1 MDICLNG
8 KTTSIEPKAVVL
20 DLLASLALTDKRV
33 AVEINGVIVPRSQH
47 GTHALAE
54 GDEVEI
60 VIAVGGG

>member
-1 MDICLNG
+1 MNIVLNG
-8 KTTSIEPKAVVL
+8 KTTSIEPQAVVL
-20 DLLASLALTDKRV
+20 DLLGSLALTDKRV